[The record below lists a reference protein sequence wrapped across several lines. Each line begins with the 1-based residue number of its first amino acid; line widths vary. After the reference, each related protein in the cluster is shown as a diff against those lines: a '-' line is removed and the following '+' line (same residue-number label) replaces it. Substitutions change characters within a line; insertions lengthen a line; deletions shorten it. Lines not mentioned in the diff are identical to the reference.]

1 MQNNLMKVDND
12 FQEENEISIYDIVNI
27 FLKKNKGPFEP
38 LYLFI
43 RVQA

>member
-27 FLKKNKGPFEP
+27 FLKNIKKKNI
-38 LYLFI
+38 LYSKHI
-43 RVQA
+43 DI